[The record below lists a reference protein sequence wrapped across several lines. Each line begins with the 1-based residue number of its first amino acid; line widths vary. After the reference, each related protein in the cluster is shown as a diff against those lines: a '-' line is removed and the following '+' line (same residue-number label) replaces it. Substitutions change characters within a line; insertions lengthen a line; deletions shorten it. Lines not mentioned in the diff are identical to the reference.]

1 MEYLIVT
8 FEDDRGLVIDGEPL
22 GRTNEVIELEGGT
35 HLVTLEAP
43 PYDFHP
49 EEEVTVILEDTTA
62 LSPIE
67 VYYEKL
73 ES

>member
-8 FEDDRGLVIDGEPL
+8 FADDRQVVIDGRPQ

-35 HLVTLEAP
+35 HLVTLQVP
-43 PYDFHP
+43 PYDFQP
-49 EEEVTVILEDTTA
+49 EEEVLIILEETTA
-62 LSPIE
+62 LSPKE
-67 VYYEKL
+67 VRYEKL